1 LNGAHAV
8 ERLERLEREAGKF
21 MAATEKIARFL
32 VDTGF
37 RDIPR
42 GAVETA
48 KRTALDCVGAALAGV
63 TEPVSQTVTGYV
75 TKLGGPPQVSVFG
88 AGVKVSLADAALANG
103 SIAHALDY
111 DDCGVKIGH
120 PSVLVFPAVLSLG
133 EHLGASGQDILT
145 AYILGLEIEGKL
157 ALHADF
163 KLMQARLNHQTWY
176 GSIGAAAA
184 CAKLLKLDGEKT
196 RMALGIAANF
206 ACGLSANHGSMA
218 GAMAAGNA
226 CRNGLTAAL
235 MAQNGITANA
245 NIIEAKNGFYD
256 TLVGPGHHDA
266 ERMADGLGKPFYIES
281 PGIGLK
287 KYPSC
292 YHTHRALDG
301 VFQLLGEH
309 RLSDKDIVEVDVG
322 TSERAMR
329 VLAFTEPATPYQA
342 KFSMPYCIAAA
353 VVDREVTLETFT
365 DHKFQDR
372 HIVQTRKKVHL
383 SFPDVPIWPGLA
395 DVGPDTEFV
404 GNPVTI
410 RTTDGRSYSARVDIP
425 RGDPALPLTDDELL
439 SKYRDCA
446 RSRLGPNDMDSS
458 VGMVLGLE
466 KVAEIGT
473 LMATLSS
480 PLHET

>member
-1 LNGAHAV
+1 MG
-8 ERLERLEREAGKF
+8 
-21 MAATEKIARFL
+21 ATEEIARFI
-32 VDTGF
+32 VDTDYK
-37 RDIPR
+37 DIPSEV
-42 GAVETA
+42 VEKA

-63 TEPVSQTVTGYV
+63 TEPVSQTITDYV
-75 TKLGGPPQVSVFG
+75 TKLGGAPQASVFG
-88 AGVKVSLADAALANG
+88 AGVKVAVADAALANG

-120 PSVLVFPAVLSLG
+120 PSVLVLPAVLSLG
-133 EHLGASGQDILT
+133 EHLGASGRDIIT
-145 AYILGLEIEGKL
+145 AYIVGLEVEGKL

-176 GSIGAAAA
+176 GSNGAAAA
-184 CAKLLKLDGEKT
+184 CAKLLKLDVVKT

-226 CRNGLTAAL
+226 CRNGVIAAL
-235 MAQNGITANA
+235 MAREGITANS

-256 TLVGPGHHDA
+256 TLVGPGHYDA
-266 ERMADGLGKPFYIES
+266 ERMADSLGKPFYIES

-301 VFQLLGEH
+301 VFKLLDEH
-309 RLSDKDIVEVDVG
+309 QLSDKDIAAVDVG
-322 TSERAMR
+322 TSERALR
-329 VLAFTEPATPYQA
+329 VLAFSEPATPYQA
-342 KFSMPYCIAAA
+342 KFSMPHCIAAA
-353 VVDREVTLETFT
+353 VVDLQVTLDTFT
-365 DHKFQDR
+365 PRKFEDR
-372 HIVQTRKKVHL
+372 NIVESRKKVRL

-410 RTTDGRSYSARVDIP
+410 KTTDGRSYSARVDIP

-439 SKYRDCA
+439 EKYRDCA
-446 RSRLGPNDMDSS
+446 RAQLSQDDIEHS
-458 VGMVLGLE
+458 VGLVGELE
-466 KVAEIGT
+466 KLENIGT
-473 LMATLSS
+473 LMTILRSALQKAQD
-480 PLHET
+480 LGR

>member
-1 LNGAHAV
+1 MG
-8 ERLERLEREAGKF
+8 
-21 MAATEKIARFL
+21 ATEKVA
-32 VDTGF
+32 GF
-37 RDIPR
+37 IVNTNYSNIPR
-42 GAVETA
+42 EVVEKA
-48 KRTALDCVGAALAGV
+48 KRSALDCVGAALAGIS
-63 TEPVSQTVTGYV
+63 EPVSQTITNHV
-75 TKLGGPPQVSVFG
+75 TKLGGPPQASVFG
-88 AGVKVSLADAALANG
+88 AGVKVAVADAALANG

-120 PSVLVFPAVLSLG
+120 PSVLVLPAVLSLG
-133 EHLGASGQDILT
+133 EHLGASGQDLLA
-145 AYILGLEIEGKL
+145 AYILGLEVEGKL

-184 CAKLLKLDGEKT
+184 CAKLLKLDVDKT
-196 RMALGIAANF
+196 RMALGLAGNF
-206 ACGLSANHGSMA
+206 ACGLSANHGSMV

-226 CRNGLTAAL
+226 CRNGVTAAL
-235 MAQNGITANA
+235 MARDGITANP

-256 TLVGPGHHDA
+256 TLVGPGHYDA

-309 RLSDKDIVEVDVG
+309 RLNHKDIAEVDVG

-353 VVDREVTLETFT
+353 VVDQQVTLETFT
-365 DHKFQDR
+365 PSKFEDR
-372 HIVQTRKKVHL
+372 SIIQMRKKVHL

-410 RTTDGRSYSARVDIP
+410 RTMDGRSYSARVDTP

-439 SKYRDCA
+439 AKYCDCA
-446 RSRLGPNDMDSS
+446 CGQLRADDIERGVD
-458 VGMVLGLE
+458 MVLGLE
-466 KVAEIGT
+466 KITDIGT

-480 PLHET
+480 PAP

>member
-1 LNGAHAV
+1 MG
-8 ERLERLEREAGKF
+8 
-21 MAATEKIARFL
+21 ATEKIAQFI
-32 VDTGF
+32 VDTGSE
-37 RDIPR
+37 DIPR
-42 GAVETA
+42 DTLEKA
-48 KRTALDCVGAALAGV
+48 KRTALDCLGAALAGV
-63 TEPVSQTVTGYV
+63 GEPVSQTITGYV
-75 TKLGGPPQVSVFG
+75 TRLGGPPQASMFG
-88 AGVKVSLADAALANG
+88 AGVKVSVADAALANG
-103 SIAHALDY
+103 CIAHALDY

-120 PSVLVFPAVLSLG
+120 PSVLVLPAVLSLG
-133 EHLGASGQDILT
+133 EHLGASGKEILA
-145 AYILGLEIEGKL
+145 AYILGLEVEGKL
-157 ALHADF
+157 ALHGDF

-184 CAKLLKLDGEKT
+184 CAKILRLDVAKT

-226 CRNGLTAAL
+226 CRNGVVAAL
-235 MAQNGITANA
+235 MAQEGLTANP

-256 TLVGPGHHDA
+256 TLVGAGHHDA
-266 ERMADGLGKPFYIES
+266 EPMADGLGKPFYIES

-309 RLSDKDIVEVDVG
+309 RLSDKDIAEVDVG

-329 VLAFTEPATPYQA
+329 VLAFSEPATPYQA
-342 KFSMPYCIAAA
+342 KFSMPYCVAAA
-353 VVDREVTLETFT
+353 VVDHQVTLETFT
-365 DHKFQDR
+365 DRKFQDR
-372 HIVQTRKKVHL
+372 NIVETRKKIHL

-395 DVGPDTEFV
+395 DGGPDTEYV

-410 RTTDGRSYSARVDIP
+410 RTTDGQSYSARVDIP

-439 SKYRDCA
+439 EKYRDCG
-446 RSRLGPNDMDSS
+446 RSQLRPDDMERS
-458 VGMVLGLE
+458 VDLVLGLE
-466 KVAEIGT
+466 KVADVGT
-473 LMATLSS
+473 LMATVRS
-480 PLHET
+480 PLHKG

>member
-1 LNGAHAV
+1 MGATA
-8 ERLERLEREAGKF
+8 
-21 MAATEKIARFL
+21 KIAAFI
-32 VDTGF
+32 VDTGYE
-37 RDIPR
+37 DIPR
-42 GAVETA
+42 DAVEKA
-48 KRTALDCVGAALAGV
+48 KRTALDCLGAALAGV
-63 TEPVSQTVTGYV
+63 VEPVSQTITGYV
-75 TKLGGPPQVSVFG
+75 TKLGGPSQASVFG
-88 AGVKVSLADAALANG
+88 CGLKVSVQDAALANG
-103 SIAHALDY
+103 VVAHSLDY

-120 PSVLVFPAVLSLG
+120 PSVLVLPALLSLG
-133 EHLGASGQDILT
+133 EHLGTSGRDILT
-145 AYILGLEIEGKL
+145 AYTLGLEVEGKL

-184 CAKLLKLDGEKT
+184 CAKLLRLDVAKT

-226 CRNGLTAAL
+226 CRNGVTAAL
-235 MAQNGITANA
+235 MAQEGVTANP

-256 TLVGPGHHDA
+256 TLVGAGHYDA

-309 RLSDKDIVEVDVG
+309 RLSDEDIAEVDVG

-329 VLAFTEPATPYQA
+329 VLAFSEPETPYQA
-342 KFSMPYCIAAA
+342 KYSMPYCIAAA
-353 VVDREVTLETFT
+353 VVDHEVTLDTFT
-365 DHKFQDR
+365 DHKLEDR
-372 HIVQTRKKVHL
+372 GIVEARKKVHL

-410 RTTDGRSYSARVDIP
+410 RTTDGRSYNARVDIP
-425 RGDPALPLTDDELL
+425 RGDPAQPLTDNELL
-439 SKYRDCA
+439 SKYRNCG
-446 RSRLGPNDMDSS
+446 RSQLRPDDIERS
-458 VGMVLGLE
+458 VGLVLGLE
-466 KVAEIGT
+466 RVADIGT
-473 LMATLSS
+473 LIATLRSWS
-480 PLHET
+480 RNA

>member
-1 LNGAHAV
+1 MG
-8 ERLERLEREAGKF
+8 
-21 MAATEKIARFL
+21 ATEKIARFI
-32 VDTGF
+32 VDTGYE
-37 RDIPR
+37 DIPR
-42 GAVETA
+42 DAVDKA
-48 KRTALDCVGAALAGV
+48 KRTALDCLGVSLAGV
-63 TEPVSQTVTGYV
+63 AEPVSQAIAGYV
-75 TKLGGPPQVSVFG
+75 TKLSGPLQASVFG
-88 AGVKVSLADAALANG
+88 AGVKVSVPDAAMANG

-120 PSVLVFPAVLSLG
+120 PSVLVLPAALSLG

-145 AYILGLEIEGKL
+145 AYIVGLEIEGKL

-184 CAKLLKLDGEKT
+184 CAKLLRLDVAKT

-226 CRNGLTAAL
+226 CRNGVIAAL
-235 MAQNGITANA
+235 LAQEGVTANP
-245 NIIEAKNGFYD
+245 NIIETKNGFYD
-256 TLVGPGHHDA
+256 TLVGAGHYDA
-266 ERMADGLGKPFYIES
+266 ERMVEDLGKPFYIES

-301 VFQLLGEH
+301 VLQLLGEH
-309 RLSDKDIVEVDVG
+309 RLSAKEIAEVDVG

-329 VLAFTEPATPYQA
+329 VLAFSEPETPYQA
-342 KFSMPYCIAAA
+342 KYSMPYCIAAA
-353 VVDREVTLETFT
+353 VVDHQVTLDTFSA
-365 DHKFQDR
+365 HKMVDR
-372 HIVQTRKKVHL
+372 GIVEARKKVRL

-410 RTTDGRSYSARVDIP
+410 RTTDGRSYNARVDIP

-439 SKYRDCA
+439 AKYRDCG
-446 RSRLGPNDMDSS
+446 RSQLRPDDIELS
-458 VGMVLGLE
+458 VGLVLGLE
-466 KVAEIGT
+466 KLADIGT
-473 LMATLSS
+473 LMATLRS
-480 PLHET
+480 PVQKA

>member
-1 LNGAHAV
+1 MG
-8 ERLERLEREAGKF
+8 
-21 MAATEKIARFL
+21 ATEKIAQFII
-32 VDTGF
+32 DTSYK
-37 RDIPR
+37 DIPR
-42 GAVETA
+42 DVVEKA

-63 TEPVSQTVTGYV
+63 AEPVSQTITGYV
-75 TKLGGPPQVSVFG
+75 TKLCSLPQASVFG
-88 AGVKVSLADAALANG
+88 AGLKVSVGDAALANG
-103 SIAHALDY
+103 SVAHALDY

-120 PSVLVFPAVLSLG
+120 PSVLVLPAVLSLG
-133 EHLGASGQDILT
+133 EHLGASGQELLT
-145 AYILGLEIEGKL
+145 GYVIGLEIEGKL

-184 CAKLLKLDGEKT
+184 CAKLLHLDVAKT
-196 RMALGIAANF
+196 RMALGIAGNF

-226 CRNGLTAAL
+226 CRNGVIAAL
-235 MAQNGITANA
+235 MAQHGITANS

-309 RLSDKDIVEVDVG
+309 RISDKDIAEVDVG

-342 KFSMPYCIAAA
+342 KFSMPYCVAAA
-353 VVDREVTLETFT
+353 VVDHKVTLETFT
-365 DHKFQDR
+365 DHKFEDR
-372 HIVQTRKKVHL
+372 DIVETRKKIRL

-395 DVGPDTEFV
+395 DVGPETEFV

-425 RGDPALPLTDDELL
+425 R
-439 SKYRDCA
+439 
-446 RSRLGPNDMDSS
+446 
-458 VGMVLGLE
+458 
-466 KVAEIGT
+466 
-473 LMATLSS
+473 
-480 PLHET
+480 

>member
-1 LNGAHAV
+1 MP
-8 ERLERLEREAGKF
+8 REV
-21 MAATEKIARFL
+21 
-32 VDTGF
+32 VDK
-37 RDIPR
+37 
-42 GAVETA
+42 A

-63 TEPVSQTVTGYV
+63 GEPVSQTITGYA
-75 TKLGGPPQVSVFG
+75 TRLGGPAQASVFG
-88 AGVKVSLADAALANG
+88 AGVRVSVADAALTNG
-103 SIAHALDY
+103 CIAHALDY

-120 PSVLVFPAVLSLG
+120 PSVLVLPAVLSLG
-133 EHLGASGQDILT
+133 EHLGASGKDILT
-145 AYILGLEIEGKL
+145 AYVIGLEIEGKL
-157 ALHADF
+157 ALYADF

-184 CAKLLKLDGEKT
+184 CAKLLKLNLEKT
-196 RMALGIAANF
+196 RMALGIAANY
-206 ACGLSANHGSMA
+206 ACGLSVNHGSMA

-226 CRNGLTAAL
+226 CRNGVTAAL
-235 MAQNGITANA
+235 MAQAGITGNP
-245 NIIEAKNGFYD
+245 NIIEAMNGFYD
-256 TLVGPGHHDA
+256 TLVGAGHYDA
-266 ERMADGLGKPFYIES
+266 QRMAAGLGNPFYIES

-309 RLSDKDIVEVDVG
+309 RLSDKDIAEVDVG

-342 KFSMPYCIAAA
+342 KFSMSYCIAAA
-353 VVDREVTLETFT
+353 VVEQQVTLETFT
-365 DHKFQDR
+365 PSKFVDR
-372 HIVQTRKKVHL
+372 NIVETRKKVHL

-410 RTTDGRSYSARVDIP
+410 RTTDGRRYSARVDIP

-439 SKYRDCA
+439 AKFRDCA
-446 RSRLGPNDMDSS
+446 RSQLRSADMERS
-458 VGMVLGLE
+458 VDQVLGLE
-466 KVAEIGT
+466 RVADVAT
-473 LMATLSS
+473 LMATLRSLS
-480 PLHET
+480 DQV

>member
-1 LNGAHAV
+1 MGPT
-8 ERLERLEREAGKF
+8 ER
-21 MAATEKIARFL
+21 IARFI
-32 VDTGF
+32 VETDYD
-37 RDIPR
+37 DIPSEV
-42 GAVETA
+42 VEKG
-48 KRTALDCVGAALAGV
+48 KRTALDCLGAALAGIV
-63 TEPVSQTVTGYV
+63 EPVSQAITAYV
-75 TKLGGPPQVSVFG
+75 TKIGGPAQASLFG
-88 AGVKVSLADAALANG
+88 AGGKISVADAALANG
-103 SIAHALDY
+103 TIAHALDY

-120 PSVLVFPAVLSLG
+120 PSVLVLPAVFSLG
-133 EHLGASGQDILT
+133 EYLRASGKDILA

-176 GSIGAAAA
+176 GSIGAAAG
-184 CAKLLKLDGEKT
+184 CAKLLRLDLAQT

-218 GAMAAGNA
+218 SAMSAGNA
-226 CRNGLTAAL
+226 CRNGLVAAL
-235 MAQNGITANA
+235 MAQAGITANP

-256 TLVGPGHHDA
+256 TLVGPGQHEA
-266 ERMADGLGKPFYIES
+266 ERMANGLGKPFYIEA

-301 VFQLLGEH
+301 VFQLLDAH
-309 RLSDKDIVEVDVG
+309 RLSDKDIAEVDVG

-342 KFSMPYCIAAA
+342 KYSMPYCIAAA
-353 VVDREVTLETFT
+353 LVDQRVNLESFT
-365 DHKFQDR
+365 SEKFQDGT
-372 HIVQTRKKVHL
+372 ITETRKKIRL

-410 RTTDGRSYSARVDIP
+410 RMTDGRSYSARVDIP

-446 RSRLGPNDMDSS
+446 RKYLRPDDIEHS
-458 VGMVLGLE
+458 VGLVLGLE
-466 KVAEIGT
+466 RVADIGEVAAS
-473 LMATLSS
+473 LR
-480 PLHET
+480 PLIRA

>member
-1 LNGAHAV
+1 MG
-8 ERLERLEREAGKF
+8 
-21 MAATEKIARFL
+21 ATEKIARFI
-32 VDTGF
+32 VDTGYEN
-37 RDIPR
+37 IPR
-42 GAVETA
+42 EAVEKA
-48 KRTALDCVGAALAGV
+48 KHTALDCLGAALAGV
-63 TEPVSQTVTGYV
+63 SEPVSQTITGYA
-75 TKLGGPPQVSVFG
+75 TKLGGPAQASVFG
-88 AGVKVSLADAALANG
+88 AGLKISFSDAALANG
-103 SIAHALDY
+103 CLAHALDY

-120 PSVLVFPAVLSLG
+120 PSVLVLPAVLSLG
-133 EHLGASGQDILT
+133 EHLGASGQEILA
-145 AYILGLEIEGKL
+145 AYILGLEVEGKL

-184 CAKLLKLDGEKT
+184 CAKLLRLDVAKT

-218 GAMAAGNA
+218 SAMAAGNA
-226 CRNGLTAAL
+226 CRNGVIAAL
-235 MAQNGITANA
+235 MAQEGVTANPD
-245 NIIEAKNGFYD
+245 IIEAKNGFYD
-256 TLVGPGHHDA
+256 TLVGAGHYDA
-266 ERMADGLGKPFYIES
+266 ERMAEGLGNPFYIES

-309 RLSDKDIVEVDVG
+309 RLNDTNIAEVDVG
-322 TSERAMR
+322 TSERALR
-329 VLAFTEPATPYQA
+329 VLAFPEPATPYQA

-353 VVDREVTLETFT
+353 LVDQQVTLETFT
-365 DHKFQDR
+365 PSKFADR
-372 HIVQTRKKVHL
+372 NIVETRKKIHL

-410 RTTDGRSYSARVDIP
+410 RTTDGRSYNARVDIP

-439 SKYRDCA
+439 TKYQDCGRSQLSKDDIE
-446 RSRLGPNDMDSS
+446 RSVD
-458 VGMVLGLE
+458 MVLGLE
-466 KVAEIGT
+466 RLANIGT
-473 LMATLSS
+473 LMTIIRS
-480 PLHET
+480 PVQQA

>member
-1 LNGAHAV
+1 MG
-8 ERLERLEREAGKF
+8 
-21 MAATEKIARFL
+21 ATEKIAGFI
-32 VDTGF
+32 VDTDYEDMP
-37 RDIPR
+37 RD
-42 GAVETA
+42 AVEKA
-48 KRTALDCVGAALAGV
+48 KRTALDCLGAALAGV
-63 TEPVSQTVTGYV
+63 GEPVSQTITDYV
-75 TKLGGPPQVSVFG
+75 KKLGGPPQASIFG
-88 AGVKVSLADAALANG
+88 AGVKVSIRDAALANG
-103 SIAHALDY
+103 VIAHSLDY

-120 PSVLVFPAVLSLG
+120 PSVLVLPAVLSLG
-133 EHLGASGQDILT
+133 EHLGASGRDILT

-184 CAKLLKLDGEKT
+184 CAKLLRLDVAKT
-196 RMALGIAANF
+196 RMALGIGANF

-226 CRNGLTAAL
+226 CCNGVTAAL
-235 MAQNGITANA
+235 MAQQGITANP
-245 NIIEAKNGFYD
+245 NIIETKNGFYD
-256 TLVGPGHHDA
+256 TLIGAGHYDA
-266 ERMADGLGKPFYIES
+266 ERMADSLGKPFYIES

-329 VLAFTEPATPYQA
+329 VLAFSEPETPYQA
-342 KFSMPYCIAAA
+342 KYSMPYCIAAA
-353 VVDREVTLETFT
+353 VVDGQVTLKTFT
-365 DHKFQDR
+365 SDKMQDR
-372 HIVQTRKKVHL
+372 GILEARKKVHL
-383 SFPDVPIWPGLA
+383 SFPDLPIWPGLA
-395 DVGPDTEFV
+395 DVGPDIEFV

-410 RTTDGRSYSARVDIP
+410 RTTDGRSYNARVDIP

-439 SKYRDCA
+439 SKYRDCG
-446 RSRLGPNDMDSS
+446 RSQLRPDDIERS
-458 VGMVLGLE
+458 VSFVLELE
-466 KVAEIGT
+466 KVSNIGT
-473 LMATLSS
+473 LTAQFSS
-480 PLHET
+480 RSRKA

>member
-1 LNGAHAV
+1 MG
-8 ERLERLEREAGKF
+8 
-21 MAATEKIARFL
+21 ATEKIAQFI
-32 VDTGF
+32 VDTSFEG
-37 RDIPR
+37 IPR
-42 GAVETA
+42 DAIEKT
-48 KRTALDCVGAALAGV
+48 KRTALDCIGAALAGV
-63 TEPVSQTVTGYV
+63 GEPVSQTITGYA
-75 TKLGGPPQVSVFG
+75 TKLGGPAQASVFG
-88 AGVKVSLADAALANG
+88 TGMKISVADAALANG
-103 SIAHALDY
+103 TIAHALDY

-120 PSVLVFPAVLSLG
+120 PSVLVLPAVLSLG
-133 EHLGASGQDILT
+133 EHLGASGKDILT
-145 AYILGLEIEGKL
+145 AYVIGLEIEGKL

-184 CAKLLKLDGEKT
+184 CAKLLKLDVAKT
-196 RMALGIAANF
+196 RMALGIAGNF

-226 CRNGLTAAL
+226 CRNGVVAAL
-235 MAQNGITANA
+235 MAQAGITANA
-245 NIIEAKNGFYD
+245 NIIEARNGFYD
-256 TLVGPGHHDA
+256 TLVGSGHYDA
-266 ERMADGLGKPFYIES
+266 ERMAESLGNPFYIEF

-301 VFQLLGEH
+301 VFQLLDEH
-309 RLSDKDIVEVDVG
+309 PLGDKEIAEVDVG

-353 VVDREVTLETFT
+353 VVDRQVTLETFT
-365 DHKFQDR
+365 SHKFEDR
-372 HIVQTRKKVHL
+372 NIVETRKKVHL

-425 RGDPALPLTDDELL
+425 RGDPALPLTDDELV

-446 RSRLGPNDMDSS
+446 RSQLRPDDMGRSIDLL
-458 VGMVLGLE
+458 LGLE
-466 KVAEIGT
+466 NVADIGAV
-473 LMATLSS
+473 MATFSS
-480 PLHET
+480 CARPNLGC

>member
-1 LNGAHAV
+1 MG
-8 ERLERLEREAGKF
+8 
-21 MAATEKIARFL
+21 ATEKIARFI
-32 VDTGF
+32 VNTGYE
-37 RDIPR
+37 DIPG
-42 GAVETA
+42 GAVEKA
-48 KRTALDCVGAALAGV
+48 KRTALDCLGATLAGV
-63 TEPVSQTVTGYV
+63 VEPVSQTITGYIA
-75 TKLGGPPQVSVFG
+75 KLGGPPQASVIG
-88 AGVKVSLADAALANG
+88 AGLKVSAPDAALANG
-103 SIAHALDY
+103 AIAHALDY

-120 PSVLVFPAVLSLG
+120 PSVLVLPAVLSLG
-133 EHLGASGQDILT
+133 EHLGASGRDILT
-145 AYILGLEIEGKL
+145 AYILGLEVEGKL

-163 KLMQARLNHQTWY
+163 KLMQSRLNHQSWY
-176 GSIGAAAA
+176 GSVGAAAA
-184 CAKLLKLDGEKT
+184 CARLLRLDLAKT

-226 CRNGLTAAL
+226 CRNGVVAAL
-235 MAQNGITANA
+235 LAQEGFTANPD
-245 NIIEAKNGFYD
+245 IIEAKNGFYD
-256 TLVGPGHHDA
+256 TLVGPGHYDA
-266 ERMADGLGKPFYIES
+266 ESMAEGLGNPFYILS

-309 RLSDKDIVEVDVG
+309 RLSDKDIAEVDVG

-329 VLAFTEPATPYQA
+329 VLAFSEPATPYQA
-342 KFSMPYCIAAA
+342 KYSMPYCIAAA
-353 VVDREVTLETFT
+353 VVDHQVTLDTFT
-365 DHKFQDR
+365 SHKFEDR
-372 HIVQTRKKVHL
+372 NIVETRKKVRL

-439 SKYRDCA
+439 EKYRDCA
-446 RSRLGPNDMDSS
+446 RSQLRPEDIERS
-458 VGMVLGLE
+458 LGLVLE
-466 KVAEIGT
+466 LERVPDIGT
-473 LMATLSS
+473 LMAILSS
-480 PLHET
+480 PLREA

>member
-1 LNGAHAV
+1 MGATEMIAQFIVDTSYEGIPRDAV
-8 ERLERLEREAGKF
+8 EK
-21 MAATEKIARFL
+21 
-32 VDTGF
+32 
-37 RDIPR
+37 
-42 GAVETA
+42 A
-48 KRTALDCVGAALAGV
+48 KRAALDCIGAALAGV
-63 TEPVSQTVTGYV
+63 GELVSQTITGYV
-75 TKLGGPPQVSVFG
+75 RALGGPGQGSVFG
-88 AGVKVSLADAALANG
+88 ASLKVSVADAALANG
-103 SIAHALDY
+103 TIAHALDY

-120 PSVLVFPAVLSLG
+120 PSVLVLPAVLSLG
-133 EHLGASGQDILT
+133 EHLGASGKDILA
-145 AYILGLEIEGKL
+145 AYIVGLEIEGKL

-184 CAKLLKLDGEKT
+184 CAKLLKLNVEKT
-196 RMALGIAANF
+196 RMALGIAGNF

-218 GAMAAGNA
+218 GAMSAGNA
-226 CRNGLTAAL
+226 CRNGVIAAL
-235 MAQNGITANA
+235 MAQAGITANP

-256 TLVGPGHHDA
+256 TLVGAGHYDA
-266 ERMADGLGKPFYIES
+266 ERMADGFGKPYYIES

-309 RLSDKDIVEVDVG
+309 RLNDKDIAEVDVG

-329 VLAFTEPATPYQA
+329 VLAFSEPTTPYQA

-353 VVDREVTLETFT
+353 MVDHGVTLDTFT
-365 DHKFQDR
+365 APKMEDHR
-372 HIVQTRKKVHL
+372 IIEARKKVHL

-395 DVGPDTEFV
+395 DVGPGTEFV

-410 RTTDGRSYSARVDIP
+410 RTRDGQSYSARVDIP

-439 SKYRDCA
+439 TKYRDCA
-446 RSRLGPNDMDSS
+446 RSQLRPDEIERS
-458 VGMVLGLE
+458 VGLVRRLE
-466 KVAEIGT
+466 KVADVAM

-480 PLHET
+480 PLSKA

>member
-1 LNGAHAV
+1 MG
-8 ERLERLEREAGKF
+8 
-21 MAATEKIARFL
+21 ATEKISRFIVHTRYEDL
-32 VDTGF
+32 PGDAIE
-37 RDIPR
+37 R
-42 GAVETA
+42 A

-63 TEPVSQTVTGYV
+63 AEPVSQTITAYV
-75 TKLGGPPQVSVFG
+75 TKLGGPPQASVFG
-88 AGVKVSLADAALANG
+88 GGVKTSVQDAALANG

-120 PSVLVFPAVLSLG
+120 PSVLVLPAVLSLG
-133 EHLGASGQDILT
+133 EHVRASGQDILA
-145 AYILGLEIEGKL
+145 AYILGLEIECKL

-184 CAKLLKLDGEKT
+184 CAKLLRLDVEKT

-206 ACGLSANHGSMA
+206 ACGLSTNHGSMA

-226 CRNGLTAAL
+226 CRNGVVAAL
-235 MAQNGITANA
+235 MADAGVTANS

-256 TLVGPGHHDA
+256 TLVGPGHYEA

-301 VFQLLGEH
+301 IFQLIRDH
-309 RLSDKDIVEVDVG
+309 RLNDKDIAEVDVG

-342 KFSMPYCIAAA
+342 KFSMPYCVAAA
-353 VVDREVTLETFT
+353 VVDRKVTLDTFT
-365 DHKFQDR
+365 PRKFEDR
-372 HIVQTRKKVHL
+372 DIVETRKKVHL

-410 RTTDGRSYSARVDIP
+410 KTTDGRSYSARVDIP
-425 RGDPALPLTDDELL
+425 RGDPALPLSDDELL
-439 SKYRDCA
+439 EKYRDCA
-446 RSRLGPNDMDSS
+446 RSRLPSEAIERTIELA
-458 VGMVLGLE
+458 LGLE
-466 KVAEIGT
+466 RVAEIKT
-473 LMATLSS
+473 LTAALAA
-480 PLHET
+480 

>member
-1 LNGAHAV
+1 MG
-8 ERLERLEREAGKF
+8 
-21 MAATEKIARFL
+21 ATEKIARFI
-32 VDTGF
+32 VDIGYE
-37 RDIPR
+37 DLPR
-42 GAVETA
+42 AAVEKA
-48 KRTALDCVGAALAGV
+48 KRTALDCLGAALAGV
-63 TEPVSQTVTGYV
+63 VEPVSQSITGYA
-75 TKLGGPPQVSVFG
+75 TKLGGPPQAIVFG
-88 AGVKVSLADAALANG
+88 SGLKISIPDAALANG
-103 SIAHALDY
+103 CIAHALDY

-120 PSVLVFPAVLSLG
+120 PSVLVLPAMLSLG
-133 EHLGASGQDILT
+133 EHLGASGQEILT

-157 ALHADF
+157 ALYADF

-184 CAKLLKLDGEKT
+184 CAKLLRLDVAKT
-196 RMALGIAANF
+196 RMAFGIAGNC

-226 CRNGLTAAL
+226 CRNGVIAAL
-235 MAQNGITANA
+235 MAQEGITANPD
-245 NIIEAKNGFYD
+245 IIEAKNGFYD
-256 TLVGPGHHDA
+256 TLVGPGHYDA
-266 ERMADGLGKPFYIES
+266 ERMAESLGRPFYIES

-309 RLSDKDIVEVDVG
+309 RLSDKEIAEVDVG

-329 VLAFTEPATPYQA
+329 VLAFSEPATPYQA
-342 KFSMPYCIAAA
+342 KYSMPYCIAAA
-353 VVDREVTLETFT
+353 VVDHQVTLDTFT
-365 DHKFQDR
+365 DHKFEDR
-372 HIVQTRKKVHL
+372 GIVEAKKKIHL

-439 SKYRDCA
+439 TKYRDCG
-446 RSRLGPNDMDSS
+446 RSQLRPDDIERS
-458 VGMVLGLE
+458 VGLVLGLE
-466 KVAEIGT
+466 KVSDVAT
-473 LMATLSS
+473 LMTILSA
-480 PLHET
+480 PLREA

>member
-1 LNGAHAV
+1 VG
-8 ERLERLEREAGKF
+8 
-21 MAATEKIARFL
+21 ATEKIARFI
-32 VDTGF
+32 VDTGYE
-37 RDIPR
+37 DIP
-42 GAVETA
+42 GDAVEKA
-48 KRTALDCVGAALAGV
+48 KRTALDCLGAALAGV
-63 TEPVSQTVTGYV
+63 VEPVSQTITSYV
-75 TKLGGPPQVSVFG
+75 TKLDGPPQASVFG
-88 AGVKVSLADAALANG
+88 AGLKVSVQDAALANG

-120 PSVLVFPAVLSLG
+120 PSVLVLPAVLSLG
-133 EHLGASGQDILT
+133 EPLGASGQEILT

-176 GSIGAAAA
+176 GSIGAAIA
-184 CAKLLKLDGEKT
+184 CAKLLRLDVAKT
-196 RMALGIAANF
+196 RMALGIAGNF

-226 CRNGLTAAL
+226 CRNGVIAAL
-235 MAQNGITANA
+235 MAREGVTANPD
-245 NIIEAKNGFYD
+245 IIEARNGFYD
-256 TLVGPGHHDA
+256 TLVGPGHYDA
-266 ERMADGLGKPFYIES
+266 ERMAQGLGKPFYIES

-301 VFQLLGEH
+301 IFQLLGEH
-309 RLSDKDIVEVDVG
+309 RLGDKDIAEVDVG

-329 VLAFTEPATPYQA
+329 VLAFSEPATPYQA
-342 KFSMPYCIAAA
+342 KYSMPYCIAAA

-365 DHKFQDR
+365 DRKFEDR
-372 HIVQTRKKVHL
+372 NIVEARKKVHL

-395 DVGPDTEFV
+395 DVDPDTEFV
-404 GNPVTI
+404 GNPVKI
-410 RTTDGRSYSARVDIP
+410 RTTDGRNYSARVDIP

-439 SKYRDCA
+439 AKYRDCA
-446 RSRLGPNDMDSS
+446 RSQLRLDDIERS

-466 KVAEIGT
+466 RVADIGT
-473 LMATLSS
+473 LMTTLSS
-480 PLHET
+480 PLHKPKI

>member
-1 LNGAHAV
+1 MG
-8 ERLERLEREAGKF
+8 
-21 MAATEKIARFL
+21 ATEKIATFI
-32 VDTGF
+32 VGTSYEC
-37 RDIPR
+37 IPR
-42 GAVETA
+42 DAVDKA
-48 KRTALDCVGAALAGV
+48 KRTALDCLGAALAGV
-63 TEPVSQTVTGYV
+63 TEPVSQAIAGYV
-75 TKLGGPPQVSVFG
+75 TKLGGAPQASLLS
-88 AGVKVSLADAALANG
+88 ADVKVSVADAALANG

-111 DDCGVKIGH
+111 DDCGMKIGH
-120 PSVLVFPAVLSLG
+120 PSVLVLPAVLSLG
-133 EHLGASGQDILT
+133 EHLGVSGEEIVT

-176 GSIGAAAA
+176 GSMGAAAA
-184 CAKLLKLDGEKT
+184 CAKLLRLDIAKT
-196 RMALGIAANF
+196 RMALGIAGNF

-226 CRNGLTAAL
+226 CRNGVIAAL
-235 MAQNGITANA
+235 MAREGITANPD
-245 NIIEAKNGFYD
+245 IIETKNGFYD
-256 TLVGPGHHDA
+256 TLVGAGRYDA
-266 ERMADGLGKPFYIES
+266 ERMAAGLGNPFYIES

-309 RLSDKDIVEVDVG
+309 RLSDKDIAEVDVA

-329 VLAFTEPATPYQA
+329 VLAFSEPETPYQA
-342 KFSMPYCIAAA
+342 KFSMPHCIAAA
-353 VVDREVTLETFT
+353 VVDHRVTLETFT
-365 DHKFQDR
+365 DHKFKDCN
-372 HIVQTRKKVHL
+372 IVEARKKVHL

-410 RTTDGRSYSARVDIP
+410 RTTDGRNYNARVDIP

-439 SKYRDCA
+439 DKYRGCG
-446 RSRLGPNDMDSS
+446 RSQLSPDEIQRSIDLVLRLER
-458 VGMVLGLE
+458 VT
-466 KVAEIGT
+466 EIGT
-473 LMATLSS
+473 LMATLRS
-480 PLHET
+480 PSRAA